1 MIGNGSSPTAAQRP
15 MNPRPTSNQ
24 SAMRQLRWRWL
35 LTGVVYCSFLGGGYW
50 WLRGAWSPLWATWW
64 LGWAAAIM
72 LLELV
77 ILWFMLPNNHPPT
90 PAGLS
95 TTDQVAAGQTANE
108 LLPTFGYGTNL
119 TLACGLLLFLVAG
132 FLFAPRPPGWLA
144 WLPALL
150 YTVARLVDYVDG
162 YVARITNHETKLGGM
177 LDMEL
182 DGFGVLI
189 AILLGIQ
196 YGVLPLWY
204 LPLALSRQLFILGI
218 WLREWRGLPIYE
230 MTPSGNRRI
239 VAGYQTAFLS
249 LALWPSFQPPLSMV
263 AATVFALPLLASF
276 GRDWLV
282 VSGALDPTSTRY
294 QRGRLL
300 IKDFLEGWLP
310 LVARMV
316 SFVLGITLLWAEVP
330 NFPTWLSH
338 LQAVGWTSPTIWLW
352 LLSIT
357 AVLALV
363 ASLLGV
369 VGRLAALP
377 LMVLAWLDVAANGLD
392 WSGNVWLF
400 IAAAL
405 VTHAGSGRLALWRP
419 EEAILHTRP
428 GVKYVG

>member
-1 MIGNGSSPTAAQRP
+1 MSDRVTGNRDSPTSIPPSDNLPVAP
-15 MNPRPTSNQ
+15 NQ
-24 SAMRQLRWRWL
+24 LAMRQLRWRWL
-35 LTGVVYCSFLGGGYW
+35 LTVLVYCAFLGGGYW
-50 WLRGAWSPLWATWW
+50 LLRGAWSPLWAAWW
-64 LGWAAAIM
+64 LGWAALVM
-72 LLELV
+72 VLELTV
-77 ILWFMLPNNHPPT
+77 LWLLLPNNHPPT
-90 PAGLS
+90 
-95 TTDQVAAGQTANE
+95 TDD
-108 LLPTFGYGTNL
+108 LRPTFGNGTNL
-119 TLACGLLLFLVAG
+119 TLACGLMLFLVAG

-162 YVARITNHETKLGGM
+162 YVARITDHETKLGGM

-196 YGVLPLWY
+196 YGVLPVWY

-218 WLREWRGLPIYE
+218 WLRQRRGLPVYE

-249 LALWPSFQPPLSMV
+249 LALWPSFQPPLSTV
-263 AATVFALPLLASF
+263 AATIFALPLLASF

-282 VSGALDPTSTRY
+282 VSGALDPASARY
-294 QRGRLL
+294 QRGRIML
-300 IKDFLEGWLP
+300 KEFLEGWLP
-310 LVARMV
+310 LLARII
-316 SFVLGITLLWAEVP
+316 SFVLGFTLLWVEVP
-330 NFPTWLSH
+330 DFPTWLPH
-338 LQAVGWTSPTIWLW
+338 LQAVGWASPMIWLW
-352 LLSIT
+352 LLSIICG
-357 AVLALV
+357 LALI

-392 WSGNVWLF
+392 WSDNAWLF
-400 IAAAL
+400 IAAAF
-405 VTHAGSGRLALWRP
+405 VTHAGSGRFALWRP

-428 GVKYVG
+428 GVKHVG

>member
-1 MIGNGSSPTAAQRP
+1 MGDSMIGNGEPPSAVQLPNHLPTESNHAAL
-15 MNPRPTSNQ
+15 
-24 SAMRQLRWRWL
+24 RQLRWRWFI
-35 LTGVVYCSFLGGGYW
+35 TAFVYCTSLGGGYW
-50 WLRGAWSPLWATWW
+50 LLVGAWTPPWAIWW
-64 LGWAAAIM
+64 LGWAALIM
-72 LLELV
+72 LLELA
-77 ILWFMLPNNHPPT
+77 ILWLMLPNNHPPT
-90 PAGLS
+90 S
-95 TTDQVAAGQTANE
+95 NR
-108 LLPTFGYGTNL
+108 LLPTFGNGTNL

-150 YTVARLVDYVDG
+150 YTVARLIDYVDG
-162 YVARITNHETKLGGM
+162 YVARITHHETKLGGM

-196 YGVLPLWY
+196 YGTLPLWY

-218 WLREWRGLPIYE
+218 WLRQRRGLPVYE

-249 LALWPSFQPPLSMV
+249 WALWPSFQPPLSMV

-282 VSGALDPTSTRY
+282 VSGALDPASARY
-294 QRGRLL
+294 QRGRIV
-300 IKDFLEGWLP
+300 IKDYLEGWLP
-310 LVARMV
+310 LLARMV
-316 SFVLGITLLWAEVP
+316 SFVLGVTLLWVEVP
-330 NFPTWLSH
+330 DFPTWLPH
-338 LQAVGWTSPTIWLW
+338 LQTVGWTSPTAWLW
-352 LLSIT
+352 LLSIICG
-357 AVLALV
+357 LALV

-377 LMVLAWLDVAANGLD
+377 LMVLAWLDVSANGLS

-400 IAAAL
+400 IAA
-405 VTHAGSGRLALWRP
+405 VIITHAGSGRFALWRP

-428 GVKYVG
+428 GVKHVG

>member
-1 MIGNGSSPTAAQRP
+1 MLGKDAAP
-15 MNPRPTSNQ
+15 LPSARPTLTH
-24 SAMRQLRWRWL
+24 AAALRQLRGQWL
-35 LTGVVYCSFLGGGYW
+35 VTALSYGAALAGGFL
-50 WLRGAWSPLWATWW
+50 WLRAAWSPQWAAWW
-64 LGWAAAIM
+64 LGWAALTM
-72 LLELV
+72 LLELGV
-77 ILWFMLPNNHPPT
+77 LWLVLPNNHP
-90 PAGLS
+90 S
-95 TTDQVAAGQTANE
+95 TADA
-108 LLPTFGYGTNL
+108 LLPTFGYGTGL
-119 TLACGLLLFLVAG
+119 TLLCGLLLFLMAG

-162 YVARITNHETKLGGM
+162 YVARITHHETKLGGM

-189 AILLGIQ
+189 AIVLGIQ

-218 WLREWRGLPIYE
+218 WLRERRGLPVYE

-249 LALWPSFQPPLSMV
+249 LALWPSFQPPLSTV

-282 VSGALDPTSTRY
+282 VSGVLDPASVRY
-294 QRGRLL
+294 QHGRALL
-300 IKDFLEGWLP
+300 KNLLEGWLP

-316 SFVLGITLLWAEVP
+316 SFVLSLMLLWVEVP
-330 NFPTWLSH
+330 DFPTWLPY
-338 LQAVGWTSPTIWLW
+338 LQVTGWSSPTFWLW

-357 AVLALV
+357 AAVALV
-363 ASLLGV
+363 ATLLGV
-369 VGRLAALP
+369 LGRVAALP

-392 WSGNVWLF
+392 WSSNAWLF
-400 IAAAL
+400 IAAAI
-405 VTHAGSGRLALWRP
+405 VTHAGSGRLALWQP

-428 GVKYVG
+428 GVKHVG